1 VERREL
7 LKLGASI
14 TGGWLTGPLAEAAS
28 PPIPIIDTHIH
39 LFDPGRPGGV
49 PWPEKTD
56 TALYK
61 AALPD
66 RYASIARPFG
76 VVGAIVIEASPL
88 ASDNDW
94 VLSVA
99 AKHPI
104 ILGMVGDL
112 IPGTPAYAKELERLH
127 ANPLFLGIR
136 YGNLW
141 DRDLAVDGQRP
152 EFLAGLTMLA
162 ERGLV
167 LDSAN
172 PDLSLIRAVARVAD
186 HLPQLRIV
194 IDHLPS
200 AKVPTVPGERD
211 EYWSLLRHLAQG
223 KNVFVKLSEVAAAR
237 VEQNGGPTFNKD
249 TLDGL
254 WNIFGEDHVL
264 YASDWPNSDHHAT
277 YAETITIVRD
287 YVMAKGR
294 ESSEK
299 FFWKNSVAAY
309 RWRKRAPDQP
319 A

>member
-1 VERREL
+1 VERRAL

-99 AKHPI
+99 AKYPVI
-104 ILGMVGDL
+104 VGMVGDL

-162 ERGLV
+162 ERGLA

-172 PDLSLIRAVARVAD
+172 PDLSLIRAIARVAD

-200 AKVPTVPGERD
+200 AKVPTVPAERD

-237 VEQNGGPTFNKD
+237 VEQNGGPTFNED

-254 WNIFGEDHVL
+254 WDIFGEDHVL

>member
-1 VERREL
+1 
-7 LKLGASI
+7 
-14 TGGWLTGPLAEAAS
+14 
-28 PPIPIIDTHIH
+28 
-39 LFDPGRPGGV
+39 
-49 PWPEKTD
+49 
-56 TALYK
+56 
-61 AALPD
+61 
-66 RYASIARPFG
+66 
-76 VVGAIVIEASPL
+76 
-88 ASDNDW
+88 
-94 VLSVA
+94 
-99 AKHPI
+99 
-104 ILGMVGDL
+104 
-112 IPGTPAYAKELERLH
+112 
-127 ANPLFLGIR
+127 
-136 YGNLW
+136 
-141 DRDLAVDGQRP
+141 
-152 EFLAGLTMLA
+152 
-162 ERGLV
+162 V